1 MTTVSSTFG
10 AAGSSAQLSI
20 KRNENVEYSLSGSAT
35 ATVLLEVDRS
45 GGGAWETV
53 ATLDAST
60 NPSGTYDHIG
70 DRAKIRMTC
79 SSYTGGTVTY
89 SFNDVDVAG
98 VEVITDPYGEVLA
111 TPKESGLDFTAG
123 KLSVAGTP
131 VTATG
136 AEINVL
142 DDAAI
147 DLTIALAASTVTDGI
162 EATITVK
169 DGAGSA
175 IDAVHA
181 LEVWISEA
189 STGLGLTADSTG
201 TVTVPSTGSLLTEYT
216 DDKHFSILTAATGVA
231 VVLLV
236 DSNNPAD
243 QYFCVK
249 HPVTGKAVVSA
260 ASGTNWEGA

>member
-1 MTTVSSTFG
+1 
-10 AAGSSAQLSI
+10 
-20 KRNENVEYSLSGSAT
+20 
-35 ATVLLEVDRS
+35 VDRN

-60 NPSGTYDHIG
+60 NPSGTYDHSG

-79 SSYTGGTVTY
+79 SAYTGGTVTY
-89 SFNDVDVAG
+89 SFNDVDVVG
-98 VEVITDPYGEVLA
+98 EQVITDPYGTVLA

-131 VTATG
+131 GTATG
-136 AEINVL
+136 AELNVL

-147 DLTIALAASTVTDGI
+147 DLTIGLAASTVTDGL

-201 TVTVPSTGSLLTEYT
+201 TVTVPNTGSLLTEYT

-243 QYFCVK
+243 QYICAK

-260 ASGTNWEGA
+260 ASGSNWEGA